1 MAEWMMSSE
10 AEDLMSGN
18 EEDLMSGD
26 EEDLMEENEVDVED
40 VSATSIPDGAQNINI
55 RLISQQTL
63 LPSQREDLRKVMD
76 ILVVKEQFARTL
88 LIHYRWD
95 FARLFDAF
103 VERGNDWLFSQAGIA
118 IRPKST
124 NSLFVTIYIVCAEQD
139 LKEEDTTMMNCG
151 HTFCNVCWTKH
162 FPFKINEGQS
172 KRIKCMAPD
181 CNVICDEDIIRKL
194 VTVNAL
200 VLPIVEMQFELKE
213 MFALWDKKCQDDS
226 ETLNWITVN
235 TKLCPKCGKNVN
247 KDGGCNLVSCVCGQN
262 FCWLCGGAT
271 GGRHTQTS
279 IEGHSCGRYKEDEG
293 KDIEKAARDL
303 KRYTHYYS
311 RWKAHKDSLEL
322 ETKQRKLLEENILDF
337 ESKESRVSDY
347 RWLLNTLERL
357 FTSRR
362 ALAYSYAFAF
372 HMFGDDILRH
382 ILTPT
387 QKEMKQNLFEDQQQ
401 QLEGTVER
409 LSKIIEGPSDQLSV
423 MANRTQVMDLTCV
436 VDTMCR
442 RMYEFIQNDLVRDLH
457 LKAHPIATYN
467 SKGVHILS
475 I

>member
-1 MAEWMMSSE
+1 VH
-10 AEDLMSGN
+10 LQFCFN
-18 EEDLMSGD
+18 CL
-26 EEDLMEENEVDVED
+26 
-40 VSATSIPDGAQNINI
+40 AQPHSPCSC
-55 RLISQQTL
+55 LIW
-63 LPSQREDLRKVMD
+63 K
-76 ILVVKEQFARTL
+76 
-88 LIHYRWD
+88 
-95 FARLFDAF
+95 
-103 VERGNDWLFSQAGIA
+103 
-118 IRPKST
+118 
-124 NSLFVTIYIVCAEQD
+124 
-139 LKEEDTTMMNCG
+139 
-151 HTFCNVCWTKH
+151 
-162 FPFKINEGQS
+162 
-172 KRIKCMAPD
+172 
-181 CNVICDEDIIRKL
+181 
-194 VTVNAL
+194 
-200 VLPIVEMQFELKE
+200 
-213 MFALWDKKCQDDS
+213 LWDKKWQDDS

-235 TKLCPKCGKNVN
+235 TKLCPKCGKKVN

-293 KDIEKAARDL
+293 KDIEKATRDL

-322 ETKQRKLLEENILDF
+322 ETRQRKLLEENILDF

-347 RWLLNTLERL
+347 RWLLNSLQRL
-357 FTSRR
+357 FRSRR

-382 ILTPT
+382 ILTST
-387 QKEMKQNLFEDQQQ
+387 QKEMKHNLFEDQQQ

-457 LKAHPIATYN
+457 LTAHPIATYN